1 MAVGQR
7 KLPKLTPDRI
17 VFLQRRIK
25 RLQREMLLAF
35 VLGVVLAATAGY
47 AAILWERSVNPR
59 DVGFAPAIGDI
70 TGLLVAAPFMT
81 ALLMLR
87 NRVKAC
93 LEELNPT
100 KKLGSPSSKAASR
113 EEGQRRGR
121 P

>member
-1 MAVGQR
+1 M
-7 KLPKLTPDRI
+7 PKLNPDRI
-17 VFLQRRIK
+17 AFLQNRIK

-35 VLGVVLAATAGY
+35 VLGVVVAATAGY

-59 DVGFAPAIGDI
+59 DLGFAPAIGDI

-93 LEELNPT
+93 LEELSP
-100 KKLGSPSSKAASR
+100 KKRLDPPSSKADSPR
-113 EEGQRRGR
+113 ESKRHGR